1 MGYQIEYRNEFTR
14 FKIVDFARQPGTRI
28 QVGITAYMLSET
40 LRFDV
45 HLMVQLI
52 YVHVTYLIKCAVRKG
67 TLSRSAARWNPEN
80 CSRIF
85 FIAYRPAFNR
95 LRLQQ

>member
-14 FKIVDFARQPGTRI
+14 FKIVDLARQPGTRI
-28 QVGITAYMLSET
+28 QVAVAAYMLSET

-85 FIAYRPAFNR
+85 F
-95 LRLQQ
+95 L

>member
-1 MGYQIEYRNEFTR
+1 
-14 FKIVDFARQPGTRI
+14 
-28 QVGITAYMLSET
+28 MLSET

-52 YVHVTYLIKCAVRKG
+52 YVHVTFLTKCAGRKG
-67 TLSRSAARWNPEN
+67 TLSSSAACWNPEN

-85 FIAYRPAFNR
+85 FIAYRPTFDR